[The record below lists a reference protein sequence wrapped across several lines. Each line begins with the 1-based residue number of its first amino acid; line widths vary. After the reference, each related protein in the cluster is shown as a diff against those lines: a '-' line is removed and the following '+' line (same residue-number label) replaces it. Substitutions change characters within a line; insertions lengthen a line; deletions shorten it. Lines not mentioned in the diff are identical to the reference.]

1 MQESWGNTLEQ
12 QLQLEAGM
20 MRELGYSHDYRE
32 GVAAFIAKRQPQ
44 FKGE

>member
-1 MQESWGNTLEQ
+1 
-12 QLQLEAGM
+12 M

-32 GVAAFIAKRQPQ
+32 GVAAFIAKRPAQ